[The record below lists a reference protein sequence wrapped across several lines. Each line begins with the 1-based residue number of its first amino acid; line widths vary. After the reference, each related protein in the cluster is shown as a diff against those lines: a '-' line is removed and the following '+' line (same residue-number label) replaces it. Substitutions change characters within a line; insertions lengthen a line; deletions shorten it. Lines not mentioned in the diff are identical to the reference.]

1 MNFLIVNKSRLQ
13 DVMEIVSLGSNCAVC
28 YHLLNLGLR
37 TNAYPFDWTKIS
49 INKLICVLS
58 NKFDGFTELVI
69 KKYSPNHPIIFN
81 SIENSGSM
89 VLTNALDI
97 QFAHEISC
105 EDELADF
112 SVKLSRRIAR
122 FLNLSN
128 PKFVRLET
136 GNLSQAQMDGYN
148 KLILLLDDI
157 FLNYKLIVISK
168 IKPTN
173 PKIIWE
179 ELESFNSDWKYP
191 DINWTKIFSL

>member
-1 MNFLIVNKSRLQ
+1 
-13 DVMEIVSLGSNCAVC
+13 
-28 YHLLNLGLR
+28 
-37 TNAYPFDWTKIS
+37 
-49 INKLICVLS
+49 
-58 NKFDGFTELVI
+58 
-69 KKYSPNHPIIFN
+69 
-81 SIENSGSM
+81 M